1 MALITIETMDDEEA
15 TLIKDIVDNI
25 GFSTTIDVKY
35 EDE

>member
-1 MALITIETMDDEEA
+1 VALITIETMDDEEA

>member
-1 MALITIETMDDEEA
+1 MAVVTIETMDDEEA